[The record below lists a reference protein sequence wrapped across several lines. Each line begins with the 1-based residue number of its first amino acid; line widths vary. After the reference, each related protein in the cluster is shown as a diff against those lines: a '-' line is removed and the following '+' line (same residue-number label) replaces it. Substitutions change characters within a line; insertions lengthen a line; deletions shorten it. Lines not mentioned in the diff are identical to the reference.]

1 MSKLFIVATP
11 IGNLQD
17 ITLRALE
24 ILKSVDFILCEDTR
38 HTLKL
43 LNHFEIKKP
52 LISYHQHSQLQ
63 KIENIID
70 LLKQGK
76 NLALVSDAGSPG
88 VCDPGNKLVEEVI
101 KALGDNVEI
110 IPIPGASTLSAILS
124 VCGVNSDRFLF
135 LGFLPMKKKRKDF
148 LGKIVGSE
156 YPVIFFES
164 PYKILKTLKEIEK
177 LNSESKVIIGK
188 ELTKMFEKI
197 YRGNISEV
205 IEKIEKDGA
214 RGEYVVIISNVKY
227 PISKG
232 DKKAKF

>member
-1 MSKLFIVATP
+1 MAKLYIIATP

-24 ILKSVDFILCEDTR
+24 VLKSVDFILCEDTR

-76 NLALVSDAGSPG
+76 DLALVSDAGTPG
-88 VCDPGNKLVEEVI
+88 VCDPGNKLIEEVL
-101 KALGDNVEI
+101 KQLPETEVVS
-110 IPIPGASTLSAILS
+110 IPGPSTLGAILS
-124 VCGVNSDRFLF
+124 VCGINSDRFLF
-135 LGFLPMKKKRKDF
+135 LGFLPMKKKRKEF
-148 LGKIVGSE
+148 LGKIVDSE

-177 LNSESKVIIGK
+177 LDFNAQVIVGK

-205 IEKIEKDGA
+205 IGKIEKDKA
-214 RGEYVVIISNVKY
+214 RGEYVIIISK
-227 PISKG
+227 SQ
-232 DKKAKF
+232 

>member
-1 MSKLFIVATP
+1 MAKLYIVATP

-52 LISYHQHSQLQ
+52 LISYHQHSKLQ
-63 KIENIID
+63 KIEDIID

-76 NLALVSDAGSPG
+76 DLALVSDAGSPG

-101 KALGDNVEI
+101 KALGEKVEI

-135 LGFLPMKKKRKDF
+135 LGFLPMKKKRKEF
-148 LGKIVGSE
+148 LEKIVGSE

-177 LNSESKVIIGK
+177 LNSKSNVIVGK
-188 ELTKMFEKI
+188 ELTKMFEKV
-197 YRGNISEV
+197 YRGDVKEV

-214 RGEYVVIISNVKY
+214 RGEYVVMIQN
-227 PISKG
+227 
-232 DKKAKF
+232 

>member
-52 LISYHQHSQLQ
+52 LISYHQHSKLQ
-63 KIENIID
+63 KIEDIID

-88 VCDPGNKLVEEVI
+88 VCDPGNKLVDEVI
-101 KALGDNVEI
+101 KALGEKVEVI
-110 IPIPGASTLSAILS
+110 AIPGASTLSAILS

-135 LGFLPMKKKRKDF
+135 LGFLPMKKKRKEF
-148 LGKIVGSE
+148 LGKIVDSE

-177 LNSESKVIIGK
+177 LNSKSKVIVGK

-197 YRGNISEV
+197 YRGNISEL
-205 IEKIEKDGA
+205 IEKIEKDGV
-214 RGEYVVIISNVKY
+214 RGEYVIIISK
-227 PISKG
+227 S
-232 DKKAKF
+232 

>member
-52 LISYHQHSQLQ
+52 LISYHQHSKLQ
-63 KIENIID
+63 KIEDIID

-101 KALGDNVEI
+101 KALGEKAEVI
-110 IPIPGASTLSAILS
+110 TIPGASTLSAILS

-135 LGFLPMKKKRKDF
+135 LGFLPMKKKRKEF
-148 LGKIVGSE
+148 LGKIIDSE

-177 LNSESKVIIGK
+177 LNSNAQAIVGK

-197 YRGNISEV
+197 YRGNISGV

-214 RGEYVVIISNVKY
+214 RGEYVVIIIK
-227 PISKG
+227 
-232 DKKAKF
+232 